1 MTATV
6 FDTLKFARA
15 LHEKANFSREQ
26 AEGLADAMAEAM
38 RSDLATKTDLRELE
52 LRLEAKIESTKAEVV
67 KWIFSAIGLQT
78 LVIVATVF
86 TLIRAFVR

>member
-15 LHEKANFSREQ
+15 LHEKASFSREQ

-52 LRLEAKIESTKAEVV
+52 LRLEAKIEPTKAEVV
-67 KWIFSAIGLQT
+67 KWMFSAIGLQT